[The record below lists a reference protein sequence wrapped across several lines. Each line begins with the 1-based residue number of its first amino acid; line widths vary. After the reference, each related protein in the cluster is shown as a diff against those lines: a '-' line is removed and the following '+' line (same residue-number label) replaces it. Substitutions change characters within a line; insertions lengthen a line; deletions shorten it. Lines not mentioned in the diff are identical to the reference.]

1 MLQSDIIQKS
11 SSPFSSPVL
20 LVKKKDKTWR
30 FCINYCQL
38 NAITMKGKYPVP
50 IIDELLDEL
59 GGATWFSKLDLRSGF
74 HQILLKPGE
83 EFKTA
88 FQTHFGH
95 FEFQV
100 MPFGLTGAP
109 GTFQDAMNCT
119 LVPFLQKFVLVLF
132 DDILIY
138 SRSYEEHIHHLE
150 QVFHQLQAHDWKIK
164 LSKCEFA
171 KPSISYLGHVIT
183 GAGVQTDPDK
193 VSAVVNWPAPTT
205 VKELRGFLGLAGYY
219 CKFVRHFGVLAK
231 PLTELLRK
239 NSVFRWTPIHEQSFQ
254 ALKHALSTSPVL
266 ALPDFAKPFSIET
279 DASATGIGA
288 VLMQDGHPLAFL
300 SKALGPRSSGLST
313 YEKEYMAVLMAVQQW
328 RSYLQLAEFT
338 IYTDQQ
344 SLAQLTDQRLHTS
357 WQQKLFS
364 KLVGLQ
370 FKIIYKPG
378 SSDIVADALSRKS
391 VHDSVCAAVSV
402 ITPQWIQEVIAGY
415 AQDPASTYMIA
426 KLCID
431 PTAVAGFSL

>member
-1 MLQSDIIQKS
+1 M
-11 SSPFSSPVL
+11 
-20 LVKKKDKTWR
+20 
-30 FCINYCQL
+30 
-38 NAITMKGKYPVP
+38 
-50 IIDELLDEL
+50 
-59 GGATWFSKLDLRSGF
+59 
-74 HQILLKPGE
+74 
-83 EFKTA
+83 
-88 FQTHFGH
+88 
-95 FEFQV
+95 
-100 MPFGLTGAP
+100 
-109 GTFQDAMNCT
+109 
-119 LVPFLQKFVLVLF
+119 
-132 DDILIY
+132 
-138 SRSYEEHIHHLE
+138 
-150 QVFHQLQAHDWKIK
+150 
-164 LSKCEFA
+164 
-171 KPSISYLGHVIT
+171 
-183 GAGVQTDPDK
+183 
-193 VSAVVNWPAPTT
+193 NWPAPTT
-205 VKELRGFLGLAGYY
+205 LKELRGFLGLASYY

-239 NSVFRWTPIHEQSFQ
+239 NSIFRWTPIHEQYFQ

-279 DASATGIGA
+279 DVSATGIGA
-288 VLMQDGHPLAFL
+288 VLMQDGHPLALL

-344 SLAQLTDQRLHTS
+344 SLAQLTDQCLHMS

-378 SSDIVADALSRKS
+378 SSNIVADALSRKS

-431 PTAVAGFSL
+431 PTAVARFSL